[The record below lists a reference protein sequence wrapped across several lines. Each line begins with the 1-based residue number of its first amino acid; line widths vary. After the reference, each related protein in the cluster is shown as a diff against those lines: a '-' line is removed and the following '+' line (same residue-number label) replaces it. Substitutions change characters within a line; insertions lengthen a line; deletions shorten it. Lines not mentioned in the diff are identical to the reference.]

1 LSSLDE
7 YSPDNAVTAAL
18 PADQFC
24 PTGQTIGGKMRI
36 VALVLIFT
44 LASCTS
50 VATRTD
56 RNSGVGFNTYDTG
69 AFDDG

>member
-1 LSSLDE
+1 
-7 YSPDNAVTAAL
+7 
-18 PADQFC
+18 
-24 PTGQTIGGKMRI
+24 MRI